1 MVIDWDSFGGELGR
15 CLRID
20 ASTEIDDAAAVSRSP
35 PP

>member
-1 MVIDWDSFGGELGR
+1 MVTDWDFGGELRQGCR
-15 CLRID
+15 RID